1 MYRDLRLVTDSA
13 GDFRYLRQE
22 VEAAIKAEPISVNP
36 RDSSVIGTDA
46 SPMGKGKGEGKIQ
59 PRTACIPFLGT
70 YRSVSIF
77 HITLHFS
84 AQVNTFPNCAAT
96 VSYRI

>member
-36 RDSSVIGTDA
+36 HDSSVIGADS
-46 SPMGKGKGEGKIQ
+46 SPMAKGKGEGKIQ
-59 PRTACIPFLGT
+59 PRTACVPFLGMH
-70 YRSVSIF
+70 RLVSVF
-77 HITLHFS
+77 YIT
-84 AQVNTFPNCAAT
+84 
-96 VSYRI
+96 